1 MRLYDYKRK
10 AETAA
15 KDFCYS
21 SKIIEAIHNAKTET
35 EVSRIMREARLSMS
49 MEV

>member
-21 SKIIEAIHNAKTET
+21 PKIIEAIHNAKTEN
-35 EVSRIMREARLSMS
+35 EISRIMRYARLAQ
-49 MEV
+49 EV